1 MLTDLQAR
9 AAQAIVNV
17 FETGTPQGDYGRV
30 TLLAGDTGHL
40 TYGRSQT
47 TLASG
52 NLYLLV
58 KAYCA
63 AAGAEYAEE
72 LAGYLARLADCDLSL
87 DQNTSLRRLL
97 RDAGRDPVMQ
107 AVQDGFF
114 DRVYWA
120 PAAQAAA
127 ALGIDLA
134 LGVGVVYD
142 SFIHGAWPTMRD
154 RTVARHGEVAALG
167 AAAWVERYVGER
179 RDWLANHP
187 NPLLNNT
194 VYRMDSFRSL
204 MAENRWDLAP
214 PFTVRG
220 VVIDEWSLTA
230 RPTPRADDRAP
241 RLLRLAAPYLEGD
254 DVRALQQ
261 ALKAAGYGVAVDGVY
276 GPGTEAAVRA
286 LQAALGLG
294 VDGIVGQATRTAL
307 GL

>member
-1 MLTDLQAR
+1 MLTELQIR
-9 AAQAIVNV
+9 SAQAIVNV
-17 FETGTPQGDYGRV
+17 FETGTPRGDYGRV
-30 TLLAGDTGHL
+30 TLLAGDSGHL

-52 NLYLLV
+52 NLYLLI

-63 AAGAEYAEE
+63 AAGAGYAHE
-72 LAGYLARLADCDLSL
+72 LEGYLARLADCDLSL
-87 DQNTSLRRLL
+87 DQNMQLHRLL
-97 RDAGRDPVMQ
+97 RDAGGDPVMQ

-127 ALGIDLA
+127 ALGIEPA

-142 SFIHGAWPTMRD
+142 SFVHGAWPTLRD
-154 RTVARHGEVAALG
+154 RTMVRYGDVAALG
-167 AAAWVERYVGER
+167 ATAWVERYVAER

-187 NPLLNNT
+187 NALLHNT
-194 VYRMDSFRSL
+194 VYRMDAFRNL
-204 MAENRWDLAP
+204 MAENRWDLAL

-230 RPTPRADDRAP
+230 QAAPRADDAAP
-241 RLLRLAAPYLEGD
+241 RLLRLTTPYMEGA

-261 ALKAAGYGVAVDGVY
+261 ALAAAGYGVSVDGVY
-276 GPGTEAAVRA
+276 GPGTETAVRA
-286 LQAALGLG
+286 LQAAMGLG
-294 VDGIVGQATRTAL
+294 VDGIVGQATRSAL